1 MTPLRLFPRS
11 NDDATDRW
19 LRLLIGLVVVLALGS
34 ATSSAWSAVHMPA
47 PHPVALVLIYAVTVI
62 AYRVRI
68 YVRMRSGESGETWSE
83 IPILVGLVLV
93 PTPWV
98 VLCVAAAVATV
109 KVMGRSTTTL
119 QKAIFSVAKDVLIVS
134 AAGAVMALCGN
145 RPSLVD
151 PEVSIFAVMLGFL
164 TLWFAD
170 YLVFY
175 PVVALASR
183 SNILKLVRHDLGGRL
198 LTSAARLVTVIY
210 VVEVLVHDGDLAL
223 LAFVPLVVACLHL
236 WHSRR
241 LRMREERNS
250 WRQLAD
256 TTDELSSVDLQQV
269 LHVAAVQAAQIFAAD
284 EVEIDLRTNGRNRV
298 VRAGATGVSYDG
310 SGPRKLN
317 GDESI
322 TAELETRDRSYR
334 AGVLVLA
341 LRGKARLSEFE
352 QYKLKTYASA
362 LCTAIRNASAYAE
375 LQRLNEQ
382 NAFDAAHD
390 PLTGLANRRELYE
403 RAEKYFQGSSRDGLV
418 ALLLIDLN
426 HFKEVNDTLG
436 HAAGDEVLRAV
447 ARRLGGAAA
456 PGDLVAR
463 LGGDEFAVLLVNLRT
478 PALAT
483 HRAVQMLGAL
493 EGSLEVE
500 GMQIT
505 VEAAG
510 GIALAPGTG
519 GINELMRRA
528 DIAMYQAK
536 RAGQQTA
543 TYAHAQDTADVERL
557 VLGGELHRAVA
568 EHEFVVDFQPIVD
581 LGTGEVISVEALAR
595 WHHPEHG
602 YLTPM
607 QFLETV
613 ERSGQLPAFADAVL
627 DQALAAADVWREAG
641 FDLPIAVN
649 VSPRSL
655 LDPRF
660 PEMVLVR
667 IGHHRVPPEKV
678 VLELAETL
686 TISQL
691 DVVGRALNELSEAG
705 IRLALDDFGTGV
717 SPLSVLSHI
726 PVHELKIDREFV
738 GAVETSSEAA
748 AVIRSTVDLARSLH
762 LTVIA
767 EGVESEPQRHA
778 LWELGCVAGQGHLFA
793 RAMPSSRLLT
803 TLQRGSGGRPGVL
816 ATTLHDAG
824 AVVRMPRRRSPG
836 SGRNSLPHLPA

>member
-1 MTPLRLFPRS
+1 MTPLRLFQRS
-11 NDDATDRW
+11 NDDATDRR
-19 LRLLIGLVVVLALGS
+19 LGLLIGLVVVLALTS
-34 ATSSAWSAVHMPA
+34 AILSAWSAAHLPA
-47 PHPVALVLIYAVTVI
+47 PHPLALALLYIVTVI
-62 AYRVRI
+62 AYRFRI
-68 YVRMRSGESGETWSE
+68 YVRMRSGETGETWGE
-83 IPILVGLVLV
+83 IPSLVGLVLL

-98 VLCVAAAVATV
+98 VLCVAGAVATV
-109 KVMGRSTTTL
+109 KVMGRKTTTL
-119 QKAIFSVAKDVLIVS
+119 QKAMFSVAKEVLIVS
-134 AAGAVMALCGN
+134 AAGAVLSLAGSQ
-145 RPSLVD
+145 PSLVD
-151 PEVSIFAVMLGFL
+151 PQVSMLAVVLAFVAF
-164 TLWFAD
+164 WFGD

-175 PVVALASR
+175 PVIALASG
-183 SNILKLVRHDLGGRL
+183 SNIFRLVRHDLSGRL
-198 LTSAARLVTVIY
+198 VTSAARLITVIY
-210 VVEVLVHDGDLAL
+210 VVEVLVHGGDLAL
-223 LAFVPLVVACLHL
+223 LAFVPLVVTCLHL

-241 LRMREERNS
+241 LRTREERNS

-256 TTDELSSVDLQQV
+256 TTDELSSVDLEQV
-269 LHVAAVQAAQIFAAD
+269 LHVAAVQAAQIFSAD
-284 EVEIDLRTNGRNRV
+284 EVEIDLSADGFDRV
-298 VRAGATGVSYDG
+298 VRAGARGVSYDG
-310 SGPRKLN
+310 PGPRRFA
-317 GDESI
+317 GTI

-334 AGVLVLA
+334 AGVLVLT
-341 LRGKARLSEFE
+341 LRGKTRLSEFD

-403 RAEKYFQGSSRDGLV
+403 RAEVYFQGGSRDGLV

-447 ARRLGGAAA
+447 ARRLGAAAA

-483 HRAVQMLGAL
+483 HRAEQMLGAL

-510 GIALAPGTG
+510 GIALAAGTG

-543 TYAHAQDTADVERL
+543 SYAHAQDTADVERL
-557 VLGGELHRAVA
+557 VLGGELQRAVT

-627 DQALAAADVWREAG
+627 DQALAAADGWREAG

-660 PEMVLVR
+660 PEMVLAR

-738 GAVETSSEAA
+738 GSMETSSEAA

-778 LWELGCVAGQGHLFA
+778 LFEMGCVAGQGHLFA
-793 RAMPSSRLLT
+793 RAMPSTRLLG
-803 TLQRGSGGRPGVL
+803 TLQRGFGGRPGVL
-816 ATTLHDAG
+816 AAALHDAG
-824 AVVRMPRRRSPG
+824 AVVRMPRRRSSG
-836 SGRNSLPHLPA
+836 SGKSSLPHLPA